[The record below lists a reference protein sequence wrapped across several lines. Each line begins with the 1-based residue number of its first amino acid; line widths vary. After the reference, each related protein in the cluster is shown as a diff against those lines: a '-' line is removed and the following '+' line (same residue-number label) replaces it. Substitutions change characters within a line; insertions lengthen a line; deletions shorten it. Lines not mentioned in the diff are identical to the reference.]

1 MGYFVFKKTN
11 TGVKFDLVAGNH
23 EIIATSEVYK
33 TESSC
38 KKGIASVRRNAP
50 IANIEDKTE
59 EPVVTARCPKF
70 EVYADKGGEFRFR
83 LKATNGQ
90 IIAVSEGYTSKSSCL
105 NGIESVRKNAPDA
118 KVEMEE
124 A

>member
-23 EIIATSEVYK
+23 EVIATSEVYK
-33 TESSC
+33 SESSC

-50 IANIEDKTE
+50 IANVEDKTV
-59 EPVVTARCPKF
+59 EPVVTARYPKF
-70 EVYADKGGEFRFR
+70 EIYTDKAGEFRFR

-90 IIAVSEGYTSKSSCL
+90 IIAVSEGYVAKNSCL
-105 NGIESVRKNAPDA
+105 NGIESMRKNAVDA
-118 KVEMEE
+118 DVKVKE
-124 A
+124 

>member
-50 IANIEDKTE
+50 IANLEDKTV

-70 EVYADKGGEFRFR
+70 EVYTDKGGEFRFC

-90 IIAVSEGYTSKSSCL
+90 IIAVSEGYTSKSSCM
-105 NGIESVRKNAPDA
+105 NGIESVRKNAADA
-118 KVEMEE
+118 DIKVKE
-124 A
+124 

>member
-50 IANIEDKTE
+50 IANLEDKTV

-70 EVYADKGGEFRFR
+70 EVYTDKGGEFRFR

-90 IIAVSEGYTSKSSCL
+90 IIAVSEGYTSKNSCM
-105 NGIESVRKNAPDA
+105 NGIESVRKNAADA
-118 KVEMEE
+118 DIKVKE
-124 A
+124 

>member
-11 TGVKFDLVAGNH
+11 TGVKFDLVASNH

-50 IANIEDKTE
+50 IANLEDKTV

-70 EVYADKGGEFRFR
+70 EVYTDKGGEFRFR

-105 NGIESVRKNAPDA
+105 NGIESVRKNAADA
-118 KVEMEE
+118 DIKVKE
-124 A
+124 

>member
-23 EIIATSEVYK
+23 EIIATSD
-33 TESSC
+33 ESSC

-50 IANIEDKTE
+50 IANLEDKTV

-70 EVYADKGGEFRFR
+70 EVYTDKGGEFRFR

-90 IIAVSEGYTSKSSCL
+90 IIAVSEGYTSKSSCM
-105 NGIESVRKNAPDA
+105 NGIESVRKNAADA
-118 KVEMEE
+118 DIKVKE
-124 A
+124 

>member
-50 IANIEDKTE
+50 IANLEDKTV

-70 EVYADKGGEFRFR
+70 EVYTDKGGEFRFR

-90 IIAVSEGYTSKSSCL
+90 IIASSEGYKSKKSCM
-105 NGIESVRKNAPDA
+105 NGIASVRKNAPDA
-118 KVEMEE
+118 KIVVAE
-124 A
+124 

>member
-50 IANIEDKTE
+50 IANLEDKTV

-70 EVYADKGGEFRFR
+70 EVYTDKGGEFRFR
-83 LKATNGQ
+83 LKAKNGQ
-90 IIAVSEGYTSKSSCL
+90 IIAVGESYKKKPSCL
-105 NGIESVRKNAPDA
+105 NGIESIKKNAP
-118 KVEMEE
+118 E
-124 A
+124 AELKKAF

>member
-33 TESSC
+33 TDSSC

-50 IANIEDKTE
+50 IANLEDKTV
-59 EPVVTARCPKF
+59 EPVVTARCP
-70 EVYADKGGEFRFR
+70 
-83 LKATNGQ
+83 
-90 IIAVSEGYTSKSSCL
+90 
-105 NGIESVRKNAPDA
+105 
-118 KVEMEE
+118 
-124 A
+124 

>member
-50 IANIEDKTE
+50 IANLEDKTV

-70 EVYADKGGEFRFR
+70 EVYTDKGGEFRFR

-105 NGIESVRKNAPDA
+105 NGIESVRKNAADGE
-118 KVEMEE
+118 VEQEE